1 MTAAATSTKTF
12 SHRRSAT
19 GCLKAIGIAPKDYD
33 LFIKEDGGRF
43 VVNLIAAKTAE
54 VKAMITDPEKV
65 VEKVAKALPDDV
77 NFVVVTS
84 AGEATS
90 KKRKAAKP
98 AKADAKTGKAKATP
112 KKVAEL
118 KKAAPTR
125 KDGKLPVSQRCLE
138 LFKAGKSNGEVWAV
152 VAEEYGLGE
161 DKAHYPAWY
170 RSHFRRRGELPKGEA
185 RTKKVA

>member
-1 MTAAATSTKTF
+1 MTAVAPATKSF

-19 GCLKAIGIAPKDYD
+19 GCLKAIGIEPKDYD
-33 LFIKEDGGRF
+33 LFIKEVEGKF
-43 VVNLIAAKTAE
+43 VVNLDSATDLAFAQLRDTTGEQKEATE
-54 VKAMITDPEKV
+54 VKAAIVEAVEEKPTR
-65 VEKVAKALPDDV
+65 KQ
-77 NFVVVTS
+77 
-84 AGEATS
+84 
-90 KKRKAAKP
+90 RKAAKP
-98 AKADAKTGKAKATP
+98 AKTDAKTGKAKAAP

>member
-1 MTAAATSTKTF
+1 MTAAATATKTF

-19 GCLKAIGIAPKDYD
+19 GYLKAAGFTPADYD
-33 LFIKEDGGRF
+33 KFITEQDGKF
-43 VVNLIAAKTAE
+43 VVNTA
-54 VKAMITDPEKV
+54 VKPVT
-65 VEKVAKALPDDV
+65 
-77 NFVVVTS
+77 VVTEEK
-84 AGEATS
+84 EAPTEEVAAVEE
-90 KKRKAAKP
+90 KPARKQRKAAKP
-98 AKADAKTGKAKATP
+98 AKADAKTGKAKAAP

-125 KDGKLPVSQRCLE
+125 KDGKFPVSQRCLE

-185 RTKKVA
+185 RAKKVA